1 MQTTYWRCLIR
12 LNEFQLRTSL
22 LDYSAKNFAAL
33 TSLYTLWN
41 ERLSA
46 GVPLDKELWYDL
58 FGSGIYQEVQD
69 VSIYKHRQDELLI
82 DVQCGVWVNE
92 ENPFQVLFVYKV
104 HSQSPKA
111 SDVEYF
117 LLGNENE
124 LISYCRDRGV
134 EK

>member
-1 MQTTYWRCLIR
+1 M
-12 LNEFQLRTSL
+12 NEFQLRTSL

-33 TSLYTLWN
+33 TSLHTLWN

-58 FGSGIYQEVQD
+58 FGSGIYQDVQD
-69 VSIYKHRQDELLI
+69 VSICTHRQDELLI

-104 HSQSPKA
+104 HIQSLKA
-111 SDVEYF
+111 SNVEYF
-117 LLGNENE
+117 TLGNEDE
-124 LISYCRDRGV
+124 LISYCR
-134 EK
+134 EKGAKL